1 MGAEIVNF
9 TDGDLETQLGTMCFY
24 SVGGGLVVANY
35 VDGAT
40 YDPRSLR
47 GQ

>member
-9 TDGDLETQLGTMCFY
+9 TGWDLGTQLGTMCFY
-24 SVGGGLVVANY
+24 SVVGGCQL
-35 VDGAT
+35 DGAT